1 MTKDAAY
8 PSLGPGDPGTEK
20 CRCSCGIPGAEGVGS
35 LWGAEGRTC
44 DRRIC
49 LGPHLPQ
56 LHSGLGEGRPPG
68 FGQRDGSR
76 WHQKREQ
83 VLPVFGW
90 RGWDGKHHGPSPA
103 QNKDVAPSS
112 AAHLLN
118 QRNHPPLQ
126 PEWALGGWIRLHNIL
141 KRGN

>member
-1 MTKDAAY
+1 MPLQLVASPELRVWAAFGEWR
-8 PSLGPGDPGTEK
+8 SGLAG
-20 CRCSCGIPGAEGVGS
+20 
-35 LWGAEGRTC
+35 L
-44 DRRIC
+44 RIC

-90 RGWDGKHHGPSPA
+90 RGWDSKHQGPSPA
-103 QNKDVAPSS
+103 QNKDAAPSS
-112 AAHLLN
+112 AAYLLN